1 MKQLIFIA
9 LSIILLAQYSCKKV
23 QPEMKSLDCSCA
35 KEVSANF
42 TMEERGMFF
51 GNNIDDYLTETDT
64 ILDTKNVKFTAKEAD
79 AEYTWYVG
87 TEIINTRSLVRFFS
101 DNWIGQTVPIT
112 LVVKKKPNS
121 ICFPND
127 DGKDSITKFLTIQAQ
142 QPYSNLKYIGTFRVK
157 SPFLPD
163 SFDITTKIETNGWG
177 NDCFNI
183 YNYDGNG
190 ASCAGYM
197 DEFLINYN
205 QIWFGISSGISNC
218 NQITGNFLCKHKD
231 RIEMKFS
238 TGIIPY
244 NNVVNYEYS
253 GRKL

>member
-1 MKQLIFIA
+1 
-9 LSIILLAQYSCKKV
+9 
-23 QPEMKSLDCSCA
+23 
-35 KEVSANF
+35 
-42 TMEERGMFF
+42 MFF

-64 ILDTKNVKFTAKEAD
+64 ILDTKNVKFTAKEVD

-87 TEIINTRSLVRFFS
+87 TEIIHTRSLVRFFS

-205 QIWFGISSGISNC
+205 QIWFETGQVSCNGIN
-218 NQITGNFLCKHKD
+218 GNIHFKND
-231 RIEMKFS
+231 QYIFNIRIGDILANNLIYFS
-238 TGIIPY
+238 
-244 NNVVNYEYS
+244 YE